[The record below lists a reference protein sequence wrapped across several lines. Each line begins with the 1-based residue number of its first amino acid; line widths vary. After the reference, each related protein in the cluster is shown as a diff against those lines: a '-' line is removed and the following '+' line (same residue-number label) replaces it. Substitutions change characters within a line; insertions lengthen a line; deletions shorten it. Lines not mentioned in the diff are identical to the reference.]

1 MLEAIVAM
9 PEQLFYNTGIST
21 YIWVL
26 TNRKD
31 DKRKGKVQ
39 LIDASSFWIPMRK
52 SLGNKRREITPEQID
67 SILKIFLKFSN
78 SENSKIFKS
87 TDFGFRKVTIERP
100 LRLNFHTS
108 KERIELFKSQAA
120 FIKLIE
126 VKEGTEKKKK
136 EKLIEEG
143 KILQN
148 SILKFIESLPKKIF
162 KDRNE
167 FDKAFQ
173 KEKVNSKIELTPQ
186 MTKGI
191 YSALS
196 ERDETAEICKDKNG
210 NPEADSDLRD
220 TESIPLAMDVK
231 EYFETEVKPHVPDAW
246 INESIVDDKDGKIG
260 KVGYEVNFNRYFYK
274 YEAPRKL
281 EEIESEIKSLLK
293 EIEKETDGILL

>member
-1 MLEAIVAM
+1 
-9 PEQLFYNTGIST
+9 
-21 YIWVL
+21 
-26 TNRKD
+26 
-31 DKRKGKVQ
+31 
-39 LIDASSFWIPMRK
+39 MRK

-191 YSALS
+191 YS
-196 ERDETAEICKDKNG
+196 E
-210 NPEADSDLRD
+210 
-220 TESIPLAMDVK
+220 
-231 EYFETEVKPHVPDAW
+231 
-246 INESIVDDKDGKIG
+246 
-260 KVGYEVNFNRYFYK
+260 
-274 YEAPRKL
+274 
-281 EEIESEIKSLLK
+281 
-293 EIEKETDGILL
+293 